1 MMHLPAIAL
10 SVLALVVAA
19 GAPMWPTRAAAE
31 RPEQVFFDVYG
42 GFLHLFESDVTDW
55 KLEDDRATIGGR
67 VGVWIDRSWG
77 LTFRTWYFQTDAKLD
92 NVSPSDLAFLGL
104 SLELIGRWSVTDR
117 WALYGTLGPMVA
129 VTTLDRQRDPVSRI
143 EDDSRSV
150 APGASLS
157 IGTEIRVFKRLR
169 AFAEVQGSLV
179 YPEFDFPDRTTTP
192 QLLTI
197 YGVTGL
203 RLGF

>member
-1 MMHLPAIAL
+1 
-10 SVLALVVAA
+10 
-19 GAPMWPTRAAAE
+19 
-31 RPEQVFFDVYG
+31 
-42 GFLHLFESDVTDW
+42 
-55 KLEDDRATIGGR
+55 
-67 VGVWIDRSWG
+67 
-77 LTFRTWYFQTDAKLD
+77 
-92 NVSPSDLAFLGL
+92 
-104 SLELIGRWSVTDR
+104 
-117 WALYGTLGPMVA
+117 

>member
-1 MMHLPAIAL
+1 MHLRAIAL
-10 SVLALVVAA
+10 SVLVLVVAA
-19 GAPMWPTRAAAE
+19 GAPMRPARAAAE

-42 GFLHLFESDVTDW
+42 GFLHMFESDVPGW
-55 KLEDDRATIGGR
+55 KLEDDSAAVGGR
-67 VGVWIDRSWG
+67 VGVWIDRNWG

-104 SLELIGRWSVTDR
+104 SLELIGRWSVSER

-129 VTTLDRQRDPVSRI
+129 VTTVDRQRDAVPRI

-150 APGASLS
+150 APGGSLS

-169 AFAEVQGSLV
+169 AFAEVQGTLA
-179 YPEFDFPDRTTTP
+179 YAEFDFPGRTGSP
-192 QLLTI
+192 RLLTV
-197 YGVTGL
+197 YGLTGL